1 MKVLYLLLLSNFL
14 FAFDV
19 NSKYLIINQF
29 DKSLLADVD
38 EYLESNFDNTFINI
52 DSTMDMIFDS
62 LDQDKNPASLY
73 MDDIKNL
80 GNVHNVN
87 FILVNR
93 IKNLD
98 DRLIVE
104 GMLFNTRSGGLIHR
118 RKINVKN
125 YDDGYINE
133 FSILIGSAVNQI
145 KQEWEQ
151 EREKILFLDP
161 QDITYE
167 KTPLGAALRSFII
180 PGWGQ
185 IYSGKPISAGLWAT
199 LELSLSIAFISSYG
213 MYDSSSKSFLK
224 NQKLYDQTDDE
235 IEIANYRNKAEK
247 NWDQHVFYSRLAIA
261 LATATTTSWISNS
274 VHAWVF
280 GPRPYTN
287 IYHKGI
293 SKSQHPQG

>member
-161 QDITYE
+161 QDITY
-167 KTPLGAALRSFII
+167 
-180 PGWGQ
+180 
-185 IYSGKPISAGLWAT
+185 
-199 LELSLSIAFISSYG
+199 
-213 MYDSSSKSFLK
+213 
-224 NQKLYDQTDDE
+224 
-235 IEIANYRNKAEK
+235 
-247 NWDQHVFYSRLAIA
+247 
-261 LATATTTSWISNS
+261 
-274 VHAWVF
+274 
-280 GPRPYTN
+280 
-287 IYHKGI
+287 
-293 SKSQHPQG
+293 